1 MDNKLKK
8 IGITGAS
15 GFIGRNLLN
24 HLSSRGYEVTGFTS
38 SQGAQDLDFLDLN
51 DVAQLES
58 KLKTIEILIHSAWMG
73 SDRRNRNIAEVQK
86 ENISM
91 VRNLVSVQKNTNIT
105 KIIGI
110 GSQEELLDGD
120 QPWSDDAKIHS
131 SSEYGKAK
139 HEIFNILSSSQAHFT
154 WARLFSVYGRG
165 DKRDWIITKAVE
177 HIKDNR
183 TVSFGQCSKPWSLT
197 HIDDI
202 SFAFELMIKNNTCGV
217 LNLSNLDAPLL
228 INHLQL
234 LESLARKN
242 LFTFN
247 ENNTEERE
255 LSRTNGIIDTI
266 GWEPKLSRE
275 ERFFELLH
283 Q

>member
-1 MDNKLKK
+1 MDEKLKK
-8 IGITGAS
+8 IGITGAT

-24 HLSSRGYEVTGFTS
+24 HLLSRGYEVTGFTS
-38 SQGAQDLDFLDLN
+38 RKDVQDLDFLDLN
-51 DVAQLES
+51 DVSQLES
-58 KLKTIEILIHSAWMG
+58 KLNTIEILIHSAWMG
-73 SDRRNRNIAEVQK
+73 SDRRNRNIAEVQNV
-86 ENISM
+86 NITM
-91 VRNLVSVQKNTNIT
+91 VKNLVSAQKNTNIT
-105 KIIGI
+105 KIIGV

-131 SSEYGKAK
+131 STEYGKAK
-139 HEIFNILSSSQAHFT
+139 LEIFDILSSSQANFT
-154 WARLFSVYGRG
+154 WARLFSVYGRD

-177 HIKDNR
+177 HINDNR
-183 TVSFGQCSKPWSLT
+183 TVSFGKCSKPWSLT

-217 LNLSNLDAPLL
+217 LNLSNLDAPSL

-234 LESLARKN
+234 LESLARKK

-247 ENNTEERE
+247 ENNIEERE

-275 ERFFELLH
+275 ERFLELLH

>member
-1 MDNKLKK
+1 MDQKLKK
-8 IGITGAS
+8 IGITGAT
-15 GFIGRNLLN
+15 GFIGRNLLK

-38 SQGAQDLDFLDLN
+38 RKDVQDLDFLDLN

-58 KLKTIEILIHSAWMG
+58 KLNAIEILIHSAWMG

-86 ENISM
+86 ENVFM
-91 VRNLVSVQKNTNIT
+91 VRNLVSAQKNTNIT

-110 GSQEELLDGD
+110 GSQEELFDGD

-131 SSEYGKAK
+131 STEYGKAK
-139 HEIFNILSSSQAHFT
+139 HEIFDILSSSQANFT
-154 WARLFSVYGRG
+154 WARLFSVYGKD

-177 HIKDNR
+177 HINDNR
-183 TVSFGQCSKPWSLT
+183 KVSFGKCSKPWSLT

-202 SFAFELMIKNNTCGV
+202 SFAFELIIKNNTCGV
-217 LNLSNLDAPLL
+217 LNLSNLDAPSL

-275 ERFFELLH
+275 ERFLELLH

>member
-1 MDNKLKK
+1 MKK
-8 IGITGAS
+8 IGITGAG

-24 HLSSRGYEVTGFTS
+24 HLLSRGYDVTGFTS
-38 SQGAQDLDFLDLN
+38 SQDTHDLNFLDLK

-73 SDRRNRNIAEVQK
+73 SDRKNRNIAKVQK
-86 ENISM
+86 ENVFM
-91 VRNLVSVQKNTNIT
+91 VRNLVSAQKNTNIT

-110 GSQEELLDGD
+110 GSQEELFDGD

-139 HEIFNILSSSQAHFT
+139 HEAFDILSTSHVNFT
-154 WARLFSVYGRG
+154 WTRLFSVYGRG
-165 DKRDWIITKAVE
+165 DKRDWIIPKAVKY
-177 HIKDNR
+177 IKDNR
-183 TVSFGQCSKPWSLT
+183 VTSFGQCSKPWSLT

-202 SFAFELMIKNNTCGV
+202 SYAFELIIKHNVSGV

-228 INHLQL
+228 RNHLQL
-234 LESLARKN
+234 LESMARKN
-242 LFTFN
+242 LFTFT
-247 ENNTEERE
+247 ENNIKERE
-255 LSRTNGIIDTI
+255 LSRTFGIIDTI
-266 GWEPKLSRE
+266 GWEPRLSRE
-275 ERFFELLH
+275 ERFFELLG